1 MHTWV
6 VDGRAA
12 VVREVRA
19 AAPLLAERAVPLPAR
34 GPWLTAALNAQAG
47 RPFCRVRP
55 HAVVVERDAHS
66 RPAGAALLSF
76 RRRGV
81 GTVVGLLGAE
91 PGPLPPGR
99 PQSRFPAQDDD
110 VAERL
115 AAGVIGLLDQ
125 VRGPWTL
132 RLAGLPLG
140 DPTVRHL
147 AAGLPDAQLA
157 TTRSRRLIDELDSVA
172 DVSRS
177 RDPGE
182 VERWLPAVL
191 AQLPPAQR
199 TFVRAAARLHAAIGE
214 LEVAVVPADDGPRAL
229 LLTLLDRGAAGEERW
244 PWWGTSEIGGLRREL
259 GAPSGTLTAAAG
271 LTQLGRRGA
280 LSRGAA
286 AG

>member
-1 MHTWV
+1 MHTRV

-19 AAPLLAERAVPLPAR
+19 AAPLLAELAAPLTAR

-47 RPFCRVRP
+47 RPFGRVRP
-55 HAVVVERDAHS
+55 RAVLVGQGPQG
-66 RPAGAALLSF
+66 RPAGVALLSF

-81 GTVVGLLGAE
+81 GTVVSLLGAE
-91 PGPLPPGR
+91 TGPLPPGR

-110 VAERL
+110 VAEQL
-115 AAGVIGLLDQ
+115 AAGVIALLDQ

-132 RLAGLPLG
+132 RLTGLPLG
-140 DPTVRHL
+140 DPTVRQL

-157 TTRSRRLIDELDSVA
+157 TTRSRRLVDELDAVA
-172 DVSRS
+172 DVRRS
-177 RDPGE
+177 RDPAE

-191 AQLPPAQR
+191 AQLPASQR
-199 TFVRAAARLHAAIGE
+199 TFVRVAARLHAAIGE

-229 LLTLLDRGAAGEERW
+229 LLTLLDRGATGEERW
-244 PWWGTSEIGGLRREL
+244 PWWGTSDVGGLRHEL
-259 GAPSGTLTAAAG
+259 SAPSGTLTAVAG
-271 LTQLGRRGA
+271 LTQLGRRGV

>member
-1 MHTWV
+1 MAEL
-6 VDGRAA
+6 AA
-12 VVREVRA
+12 
-19 AAPLLAERAVPLPAR
+19 PLPAR

-47 RPFCRVRP
+47 RPFSRVRP
-55 HAVVVERDAHS
+55 RAVLVDRDAPG

-81 GTVVGLLGAE
+81 GTVIGLLGAE
-91 PGPLPPGR
+91 PGPLPQGR
-99 PQSRFPAQDDD
+99 PQTRLPAEDDG

-132 RLAGLPLG
+132 RLTGLPLG

-157 TTRSRRLIDELDSVA
+157 TTRSRRLVDELDTVA

-177 RDPGE
+177 RDPRE

-191 AQLPPAQR
+191 AQLPAPQR
-199 TFVRAAARLHAAIGE
+199 PFVCAAARLHAAIGE

-229 LLTLLDRGAAGEERW
+229 LLTLLDRGGSGAERW

-259 GAPSGTLTAAAG
+259 GAPSATLTSAAG